1 MVVGAIRQ
9 IQIETKRSQLI
20 GVIFWSVE
28 LFRFS
33 TLLRVAWHSFCPYV
47 HTHNFPSSKPAKSK
61 LPTSHTEVILK
72 LENALSE
79 CKTWSPVC
87 LASTTLT
94 KPLEVARKIPFSSEE
109 KEKEVMASFRET
121 SREEMRAPLVE

>member
-1 MVVGAIRQ
+1 MHTSISR
-9 IQIETKRSQLI
+9 R
-20 GVIFWSVE
+20 
-28 LFRFS
+28 LFLNYF
-33 TLLRVAWHSFCPYV
+33 YV

-94 KPLEVARKIPFSSEE
+94 KPLAVARKIHFSSED

>member
-1 MVVGAIRQ
+1 MWSSDKMGNWPIRQ
-9 IQIETKRSQLI
+9 IQTEQKRSQLI
-20 GVIFWSVE
+20 GVILDFGRR
-28 LFRFS
+28 LFLNYF
-33 TLLRVAWHSFCPYV
+33 YV

-87 LASTTLT
+87 LASTTRT
-94 KPLEVARKIPFSSEE
+94 KPLAVARKIHFSSED
-109 KEKEVMASFRET
+109 KEKEVMVSFRET
-121 SREEMRAPLVE
+121 SREEMRAPLME

>member
-1 MVVGAIRQ
+1 MVQRVSLFITAI
-9 IQIETKRSQLI
+9 
-20 GVIFWSVE
+20 
-28 LFRFS
+28 LFTACSSRGGHKDIYIS
-33 TLLRVAWHSFCPYV
+33 TTSISRRLFPNYFYV

-87 LASTTLT
+87 LASTTRT
-94 KPLEVARKIPFSSEE
+94 KPLAVARKIHFSSED

>member
-1 MVVGAIRQ
+1 MHTSISR
-9 IQIETKRSQLI
+9 R
-20 GVIFWSVE
+20 
-28 LFRFS
+28 LFLNYF
-33 TLLRVAWHSFCPYV
+33 YV

-94 KPLEVARKIPFSSEE
+94 KPLAVARKIHFSSED
-109 KEKEVMASFRET
+109 KEKEVMVSFRET
-121 SREEMRAPLVE
+121 LRDEMRAPLVE